1 MIRYLRLIA
10 IFISNTFS
18 VQLEYRANFLIN
30 LLASMLDI
38 GANLF
43 AISLFF
49 TSNESFGGWSYAEAA
64 VVLGVFVT
72 VEGFISSC
80 LYPNL
85 NRISEH
91 IRMGT
96 LDFLL
101 LKPIDSQ
108 FVISTRNIYILRFA
122 DMLLGLI
129 VIYWALQQLPA
140 VTTINLLLAAL
151 LLISG
156 LVMVYSLWF
165 LLATMSF
172 WFVKVENITE
182 LFNTFFSAGRLPIT
196 AFPTWIRRILTYV
209 VPIAFIT
216 TVPAQALTGQLNP
229 WNVLVS
235 IVLALALFICSR
247 TFWYFALRN
256 YTSASS

>member
-1 MIRYLRLIA
+1 MTRYLRLII
-10 IFISNTFS
+10 IFIGNTVS
-18 VQLEYRANFLIN
+18 AQLEYRANFLLS
-30 LLASMLDI
+30 LLASLLEI

-43 AISLFF
+43 ALSLFF
-49 TSNESFGGWSYAEAA
+49 SGGASFGGWTYAEAT
-64 VVLGVFVT
+64 VVLGVFMT
-72 VEGFISSC
+72 VEGFITSF

-91 IRMGT
+91 IRTGT

-108 FVISTRNIYILRFA
+108 FVISTRNINFFRLA
-122 DMLLGLI
+122 DILLGLI
-129 VIYWALQQLPA
+129 VVYLSIRQLPSVA
-140 VTTINLLLAAL
+140 PTQLLLAIL
-151 LLISG
+151 LLLSG
-156 LVMVYSLWF
+156 MAMVYSLWF
-165 LLATMSF
+165 FLATMSF

-196 AFPTWIRRILTYV
+196 AFPSWVRRILTYV

-216 TVPAQALTGQLNP
+216 TVPAQALTGRLNLSS
-229 WNVLVS
+229 VLVS
-235 IVLALALFICSR
+235 LVLAAILLVGSR
-247 TFWYFALRN
+247 MFWSFALRN